1 MKDEHAI
8 VLDFLLHGRAGG
20 KDEPLAQVIGT
31 ENFSLLEVVTR
42 DDVDLKTGE
51 EVYIGDGDRDKVKYI
66 KGKISGDDLTGNAKS
81 ELDYVL
87 EELVDDNEERFVTF
101 FNESVPI
108 TTRRHS
114 LELLPSVGKKHMR
127 QIIDAR
133 EDEEFESYEDIQE
146 RLDLLP
152 DPRKLIIKRLKKEIE
167 GDCKRYLFIEP
178 PKKNK
183 DKSRRSGRR

>member
-1 MKDEHAI
+1 MKDEHAV
-8 VLDFLLHGRAGG
+8 VLDFLVHGKAGG

-31 ENFSLLEVVTR
+31 ENFSLLEVVAR
-42 DDVDLKTGE
+42 DDAEVKTGDR
-51 EVYIGDGDRDKVKYI
+51 VYIGDGDRDTIKYI
-66 KGKISGDDLTGNAKS
+66 KGKISGDDLTGNATS
-81 ELDYVL
+81 ELEYVL
-87 EELVDDNEERFVTF
+87 EELVDENEDQFVEF

-133 EDEEFESYEDIQE
+133 EGDPFESYDDIQE
-146 RLDLLP
+146 RVDLLP
-152 DPRKLIIKRLKKEIE
+152 DPRTLITKRLRKEID

-178 PKKNK
+178 PKKNQ
-183 DKSRRSGRR
+183 DKSRRGRR